1 MNRPEIK
8 VQNAATRTMGCPD
21 SQERRQGKTMAVEA
35 IGSAGSSTTTA
46 RTEFQRVQLKLAEDL
61 AAKAAEKVAAKDK
74 VALTRT
80 ETESLQSRQAS
91 GSTAADIGRIGSA
104 LDLVI

>member
-1 MNRPEIK
+1 
-8 VQNAATRTMGCPD
+8 
-21 SQERRQGKTMAVEA
+21 MAVEA
-35 IGSAGSSTTTA
+35 IGSADASTNTA

-74 VALTRT
+74 AILTRS
-80 ETESLQSRQAS
+80 ETDSLQQRQAS
-91 GSTAADIGRIGSA
+91 GNTGADVGRIGSA